1 MVDHMYLS
9 TQSKILSIKYKPVS
23 LSIISRYL
31 KDSIIPDKKNLEVEI
46 NRFSNHQYESFNTF
60 GAARLEI
67 LFYEKTSSEPGREQ
81 ITLYGIAENSH
92 FQLKSFTLFCDTCWL
107 DKSIHH
113 PEDRYFDSIII
124 DLSGSSPVIHGSSL
138 ELSLRNADGV
148 LSAHS
153 SSVLRFNSI
162 LQKEESSTLFSC
174 PQLSEIIDR
183 RTPHELEPEVG
194 GAPAQL
200 FNLSRGS
207 NIFSEIKIVHA
218 IAGS

>member
-9 TQSKILSIKYKPVS
+9 TQSKILSIKDKPVS

-31 KDSIIPDKKNLEVEI
+31 KDSIIPGNKNLEVEI
-46 NRFSNHQYESFNTF
+46 NRFSNHEYDSFNTF

-67 LFYEKTSSEPGREQ
+67 LFYEKTSSEEGREQ

-124 DLSGSSPVIHGSSL
+124 DLSGSSPVIYGSSL

-148 LSAHS
+148 LTAHS
-153 SSVLRFNSI
+153 SSVLRFNSV
-162 LQKEESSTLFSC
+162 LQKGASPTLFGC
-174 PQLSEIIDR
+174 PLLPEIIAR
-183 RTPHELEPEVG
+183 RTPHELETE
-194 GAPAQL
+194 A
-200 FNLSRGS
+200 
-207 NIFSEIKIVHA
+207 E
-218 IAGS
+218 